1 MFSAVTA
8 DGKLI
13 QLAGSYS
20 KEKAAELRKKRWFC
34 PVCKSE
40 LDIKLGRE
48 KLPHFAHKKSRL
60 CPGESEPES
69 EYHLEGKRQL
79 FLWLKTQGCSVSLE
93 PYLTSAGQ
101 RPDLTAEDGEER
113 LAFEF
118 QCANLSADSLKSR
131 TAGLKNAGYR
141 PVWIIGAKRLKR
153 LAAQFF
159 RLSAFHWQF
168 FEVHSFSS
176 LLFYCPDARSFY
188 RLHSITPFYTGYSY
202 ACLTAIPLHKAN
214 LKDICHPEGRHSVRL
229 PSWGRAVA
237 GFRNKSGRFLSED
250 AGLIRRLFYE
260 RHQVA
265 FPFLPSEVFIPVSAG
280 FVFASPVFVWQGH
293 LYLRLAELSKKGAPI
308 RLSGMVHDLRQK
320 IRGKEIRMR
329 YGSQDSLI
337 GMAVKQYA
345 DFLCLQDFLREIENE
360 VYMPSSQWKRP
371 QTAEELRRRD
381 LLFFGE

>member
-1 MFSAVTA
+1 MFSAVTS
-8 DGKLI
+8 DGRLI

-60 CPGESEPES
+60 CPGDSEPES

-101 RPDLTAEDGEER
+101 RPDLTAESGEER

-153 LAAQFF
+153 MAAQFF

-176 LLFYCPDARSFY
+176 LMFYCPDARSFY
-188 RLHSITPFYTGYSY
+188 RLHSITPF
-202 ACLTAIPLHKAN
+202 LH
-214 LKDICHPEGRHSVRL
+214 
-229 PSWGRAVA
+229 
-237 GFRNKSGRFLSED
+237 
-250 AGLIRRLFYE
+250 RLF
-260 RHQVA
+260 
-265 FPFLPSEVFIPVSAG
+265 LC
-280 FVFASPVFVWQGH
+280 
-293 LYLRLAELSKKGAPI
+293 RLN
-308 RLSGMVHDLRQK
+308 H
-320 IRGKEIRMR
+320 
-329 YGSQDSLI
+329 
-337 GMAVKQYA
+337 
-345 DFLCLQDFLREIENE
+345 N
-360 VYMPSSQWKRP
+360 PSSQSKPERHLSSGRAAQRQTSLVGTCRSRLPQQKR
-371 QTAEELRRRD
+371 AV
-381 LLFFGE
+381 FI